1 MELINQFLFFLQH
14 IIFVSLIG
22 LQKLYAD
29 EKIKIG
35 LLVPLSGKQSDIGK
49 SILQSVRLAINKI
62 DNQNIEIIPKNTKN
76 DPLETLAAA
85 KKLRLEGIKIVIGP
99 IFNNNLIY
107 LDELDEMIF
116 LSLTNKNIKN
126 PKNIISAGINASS
139 QIKTIMKFK
148 KMNSINKTIFL
159 IPNSDF
165 KEEIETAISKSKI
178 KLKYI
183 HIYET
188 NPTELTKQ
196 IEKIT
201 MYQIRKQNLMD
212 EIKRLE
218 NSNEE
223 NKEWKIKNLKK
234 RDTLGGINFDSVIV
248 SDFDERLKSVFTS
261 LLYTD
266 VSPQRVHYIT
276 LNQWFDESF
285 LKEESLQPLYFPSIN
300 KENYDEFIN
309 NYKQTYNEYPNQLS
323 FLSYDLIGLVYYL
336 LYQNNFKVNEKIF
349 YNKNQFKGKVG
360 IFEINKNRI
369 NHVLNFYKVEN
380 NKFKKIF

>member
-1 MELINQFLFFLQH
+1 MKISFKIIILLIFIWPFN
-14 IIFVSLIG
+14 
-22 LQKLYAD
+22 LQKLQAQ
-29 EKIKIG
+29 EEIKIG

-49 SILQSVRLAINKI
+49 SIMQSVRLAINKI
-62 DNQNIEIIPKNTKN
+62 DNPNIKILPKDTKN
-76 DPLETLAAA
+76 DPVKTLAAA
-85 KKLRLEGIKIVIGP
+85 KELELEGVKIVIGP

-107 LDELDEMIF
+107 LDELKEMIF
-116 LSLTNKNIKN
+116 LSLTNKNINN
-126 PKNIISAGINASS
+126 PKNVISAGINASS

-148 KMNSINKTIFL
+148 EMNNINKTIFL
-159 IPNSDF
+159 IPNSNF
-165 KEEIETAISKSKI
+165 QEEVEDAISQSKI
-178 KLKYI
+178 KLKHV

-188 NPTELTKQ
+188 NPMKLTKQ

-201 MYQIRKQNLMD
+201 MYQIRKQNLID

-218 NSNEE
+218 DSNEK
-223 NKEWKIKNLKK
+223 NKEWKINNLKK

-248 SDFDERLKSVFTS
+248 SDFEEGLKSVFTS

-266 VSPQRVHYIT
+266 VSPQRIYYIT

-300 KENYDEFIN
+300 KENYDEFID
-309 NYKQTYNEYPNQLS
+309 NYKRIYNEYPNQLS
-323 FLSYDLIGLVYYL
+323 FLSYDLMGLVYYL
-336 LYQNNFKVNEKIF
+336 VYQNEFKIDEKIF
-349 YNKNQFKGKVG
+349 FKKNQFKGKVG

-380 NKFKKIF
+380 KEFKKIF

>member
-1 MELINQFLFFLQH
+1 MKISLKI
-14 IIFVSLIG
+14 IIFLIFISLID
-22 LQKLYAD
+22 LQKLYGD

-35 LLVPLSGKQSDIGK
+35 LLLPLSGKQSDIGK

-76 DPLETLAAA
+76 DPMETLAAA
-85 KKLRLEGIKIVIGP
+85 KELRLEGIKIVIGP

-201 MYQIRKQNLMD
+201 MYQIRKKNLMD

-218 NSNEE
+218 DSNEE
-223 NKEWKIKNLKK
+223 NKKRKIKNLKK

-248 SDFDERLKSVFTS
+248 SDFDEGLKSVFTS

-309 NYKQTYNEYPNQLS
+309 NYKKTYNEYPNQLS

-336 LYQNNFKVNEKIF
+336 LYQNDFKVNEKIF

>member
-1 MELINQFLFFLQH
+1 MKISLKIVIFLIFINLINLE
-14 IIFVSLIG
+14 
-22 LQKLYAD
+22 KLYAD

-35 LLVPLSGKQSDIGK
+35 LLLPLSGKQSDIGK
-49 SILQSVRLAINKI
+49 SILQSVRLAVNKI

-85 KKLRLEGIKIVIGP
+85 KELRQEGIKIVIGP

-116 LSLTNKNIKN
+116 LSLTNKNINN

-165 KEEIETAISKSKI
+165 KEEIENAISKSKI
-178 KLKYI
+178 KLKHT

-188 NPTELTKQ
+188 NPTKLTKQ

-218 NSNEE
+218 DSNEE
-223 NKEWKIKNLKK
+223 NKECK
-234 RDTLGGINFDSVIV
+234 
-248 SDFDERLKSVFTS
+248 
-261 LLYTD
+261 
-266 VSPQRVHYIT
+266 
-276 LNQWFDESF
+276 
-285 LKEESLQPLYFPSIN
+285 
-300 KENYDEFIN
+300 
-309 NYKQTYNEYPNQLS
+309 
-323 FLSYDLIGLVYYL
+323 
-336 LYQNNFKVNEKIF
+336 
-349 YNKNQFKGKVG
+349 
-360 IFEINKNRI
+360 
-369 NHVLNFYKVEN
+369 
-380 NKFKKIF
+380 

>member
-1 MELINQFLFFLQH
+1 MKISFKIIILLIFIWLLN
-14 IIFVSLIG
+14 
-22 LQKLYAD
+22 LQKLQAQ
-29 EKIKIG
+29 EEIKIG

-49 SILQSVRLAINKI
+49 SIVHSVRLAINKI
-62 DNQNIEIIPKNTKN
+62 DDPNIKILPKDTKN
-76 DPLETLAAA
+76 DPVKTLSAA
-85 KKLRLEGIKIVIGP
+85 KELQLEGVKIVIGP
-99 IFNNNLIY
+99 IFNSNLIY
-107 LDELDEMIF
+107 LDELKEMIF
-116 LSLTNKNIKN
+116 LSLTNKSFKN

-148 KMNSINKTIFL
+148 EMNNINKTIFL

-165 KEEIETAISKSKI
+165 REEIENAISQSKI

-196 IEKIT
+196 IEEIT
-201 MYQIRKQNLMD
+201 MYKIRKQNVLD

-218 NSNEE
+218 DSNEK
-223 NKEWKIKNLKK
+223 NKEWKINNLKK

-248 SDFDERLKSVFTS
+248 SDFEEGLKSVFTS
-261 LLYTD
+261 FLYTD
-266 VSPQRVHYIT
+266 VSPKRIHYIT

-285 LKEESLQPLYFPSIN
+285 LKDESLQPLYFPSIN
-300 KENYDEFIN
+300 KENYDEFIDEYQKI
-309 NYKQTYNEYPNQLS
+309 YKKYPNQLS
-323 FLSYDLIGLVYYL
+323 FLSYDIMGLVYYL
-336 LYQNNFKVNEKIF
+336 VYQNKFKIDEKIF
-349 YNKNQFKGKVG
+349 YKKNKFKGKVG

-380 NKFKKIF
+380 KEFKKIF

>member
-1 MELINQFLFFLQH
+1 MKISLKIIILLIF
-14 IIFVSLIG
+14 ISLID

-35 LLVPLSGKQSDIGK
+35 LLLPLSGKQSNIGK

-76 DPLETLAAA
+76 DPMETLAAA
-85 KKLRLEGIKIVIGP
+85 KELRLEGIKIVIGP

-178 KLKYI
+178 KLKFI

-218 NSNEE
+218 DSNEE
-223 NKEWKIKNLKK
+223 NKERKIKNLKK

-248 SDFDERLKSVFTS
+248 SDFDEGLKSVFTS

>member
-1 MELINQFLFFLQH
+1 MKTSFKIIMLLIFIWPFN
-14 IIFVSLIG
+14 
-22 LQKLYAD
+22 LQKLQAQ
-29 EKIKIG
+29 EEIKIG
-35 LLVPLSGKQSDIGK
+35 LLIPLSGKQSDIGK
-49 SILQSVRLAINKI
+49 SIIQSVRLAINKI
-62 DNQNIEIIPKNTKN
+62 DNPNIKILPKDTKN
-76 DPLETLAAA
+76 DPVRTLAAA
-85 KKLRLEGIKIVIGP
+85 KELKIEGVKIVIGP

-107 LDELDEMIF
+107 LNELKEMIF
-116 LSLTNKNIKN
+116 LSLTNKSIKN
-126 PKNIISAGINASS
+126 PKNIISAGINANS

-148 KMNSINKTIFL
+148 KMNNINKTIFL

-165 KEEIETAISKSKI
+165 REEIENAISQSKI

-188 NPTELTKQ
+188 NPTKLTKQ

-201 MYQIRKQNLMD
+201 MYKIRKQNAMD

-223 NKEWKIKNLKK
+223 NKEWKVDKLKK
-234 RDTLGGINFDSVIV
+234 KDTLGGINFDSVIV
-248 SDFDERLKSVFTS
+248 SDFEEGLKSVFTS

-266 VSPQRVHYIT
+266 VSPQRIYYIT

-300 KENYDEFIN
+300 KENYDEFIDD
-309 NYKQTYNEYPNQLS
+309 YKRIYNEYPNQLS
-323 FLSYDLIGLVYYL
+323 FLSYDLMGLVYYL
-336 LYQNNFKVNEKIF
+336 IYQNKFIINEKIF
-349 YNKNQFKGKVG
+349 YKKNQFKGKVG

-369 NHVLNFYKVEN
+369 NHILNFYKVEN
-380 NKFKKIF
+380 NEFKKIF

>member
-1 MELINQFLFFLQH
+1 MKISLKIIILLIF
-14 IIFVSLIG
+14 ISPIG

-35 LLVPLSGKQSDIGK
+35 LLLPLSGKQSDIGK

-76 DPLETLAAA
+76 DPMETLAAA
-85 KKLRLEGIKIVIGP
+85 KELRLEGIKIVIGP

-165 KEEIETAISKSKI
+165 KEEIENAISKSKI

-201 MYQIRKQNLMD
+201 MYQIRKQNQID

-218 NSNEE
+218 DSNEE
-223 NKEWKIKNLKK
+223 NKERKIKNLKK

-248 SDFDERLKSVFTS
+248 SDLDEGLKSVFTS

-285 LKEESLQPLYFPSIN
+285 LKEKSLQPLYFPSIN

>member
-1 MELINQFLFFLQH
+1 MKISFKIIILLIFIWPFN
-14 IIFVSLIG
+14 
-22 LQKLYAD
+22 LQKLQAQ
-29 EKIKIG
+29 EEIKIG

-49 SILQSVRLAINKI
+49 SIMQSVRLAINKI
-62 DNQNIEIIPKNTKN
+62 DNPNIKILPKDTKN
-76 DPLETLAAA
+76 DPVKTLAAA
-85 KKLRLEGIKIVIGP
+85 KELEREGVKIVIGP

-107 LDELDEMIF
+107 LDELKEMIF
-116 LSLTNKNIKN
+116 LSLTNKNINN
-126 PKNIISAGINASS
+126 PKNVISAGINASS

-148 KMNSINKTIFL
+148 EMNNINKTIFL
-159 IPNSDF
+159 IPNSNF
-165 KEEIETAISKSKI
+165 QEEVEDAISQSKI
-178 KLKYI
+178 KLKHV

-188 NPTELTKQ
+188 NPMELTKQ

-201 MYQIRKQNLMD
+201 MYQIRKQNLID

-218 NSNEE
+218 DSNEA
-223 NKEWKIKNLKK
+223 NKERKINNLKK

-248 SDFDERLKSVFTS
+248 SDFEEGLKSVFTS

-266 VSPQRVHYIT
+266 VSPQRIYYIT

-300 KENYDEFIN
+300 KENYDEFID
-309 NYKQTYNEYPNQLS
+309 NYKRIYNEYPNQLS
-323 FLSYDLIGLVYYL
+323 FLSYDLMGLVYYL
-336 LYQNNFKVNEKIF
+336 VYQNEFKIDEKIF
-349 YNKNQFKGKVG
+349 YKKNQFKGKVG

-380 NKFKKIF
+380 KEFKKIF